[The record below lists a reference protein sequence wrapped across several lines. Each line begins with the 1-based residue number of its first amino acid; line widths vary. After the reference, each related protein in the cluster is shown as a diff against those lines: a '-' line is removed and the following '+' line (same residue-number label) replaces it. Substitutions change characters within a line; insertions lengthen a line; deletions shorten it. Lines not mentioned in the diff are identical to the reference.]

1 MDTEV
6 PYTNGAVLTQNR
18 LVHIHTVHTVHT
30 VNFNLFIVRDL
41 GMKLRDS
48 PVLDKVSTT
57 MSPAGSH

>member
-18 LVHIHTVHTVHT
+18 LVHIHTVHT